1 MDILR
6 RPLAV
11 IVGLTAV
18 AVLVHFVLG
27 PVYEDVLESGDVW
40 SVLNWFMALGVIV
53 ALVVTF
59 QAKRDAE
66 AGDCDTK
73 TYLAVNAKFYT
84 AAVLAV
90 LFFRNWVD
98 ELAGG
103 GSDGDVN
110 GNYWVLID
118 TIYVILMAWVSLH
131 LWTHPPHDQQ

>member
-1 MDILR
+1 MLR

-27 PVYEDVLESGDVW
+27 PVYEDVVGSGDVW
-40 SVLNWFMALGVIV
+40 NVLNWFMAFAVVV

-59 QAKRDAE
+59 RAKRDAE
-66 AGDCDTK
+66 GGDCDTK
-73 TYLAVNAKFYT
+73 TYFAVNAKFYT

-131 LWTHPPHDQQ
+131 LWTDPSPDQQ